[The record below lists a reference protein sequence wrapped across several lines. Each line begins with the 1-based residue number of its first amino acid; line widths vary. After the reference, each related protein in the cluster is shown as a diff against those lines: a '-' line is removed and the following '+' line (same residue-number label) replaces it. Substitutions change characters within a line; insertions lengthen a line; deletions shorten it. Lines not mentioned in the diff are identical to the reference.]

1 MKIELTTIS
10 TKTFLLI
17 TLLSIPVILFF
28 SIGLAILTSTQ
39 WLVYLIV
46 PLLGLTIFFGQRFS
60 KTSTKIDLSEGERFQ
75 VNDQEIRYDSVI
87 GYFINETGLTQ
98 TALCLRLSTNKTIQI
113 TGASIGEQGKAFQKA
128 QDEIIRTL
136 KSRNSQLLELEY
148 QDVYVRQTN
157 ILRPFIYVM
166 AGVVIILDLIAVY
179 LLVTGKM
186 KVPWQ
191 VFFVNL
197 LLVGLIPYLKKG
209 KITNANKTYK
219 Q

>member
-1 MKIELTTIS
+1 
-10 TKTFLLI
+10 
-17 TLLSIPVILFF
+17 
-28 SIGLAILTSTQ
+28 
-39 WLVYLIV
+39 LIV

-113 TGASIGEQGKAFQKA
+113 TGASIGEQGKALAGASIGEQGKAFQKA

-186 KVPWQ
+186 KLPWQ

>member
-1 MKIELTTIS
+1 
-10 TKTFLLI
+10 
-17 TLLSIPVILFF
+17 
-28 SIGLAILTSTQ
+28 
-39 WLVYLIV
+39 LIV

-136 KSRNSQLLELEY
+136 KSRNSQLLELESLCLI
-148 QDVYVRQTN
+148 VKS
-157 ILRPFIYVM
+157 RPHIQ
-166 AGVVIILDLIAVY
+166 AH
-179 LLVTGKM
+179 LVFADTQS
-186 KVPWQ
+186 P
-191 VFFVNL
+191 N
-197 LLVGLIPYLKKG
+197 
-209 KITNANKTYK
+209 
-219 Q
+219 

>member
-1 MKIELTTIS
+1 M
-10 TKTFLLI
+10 FL
-17 TLLSIPVILFF
+17 

-75 VNDQEIRYDSVI
+75 VKDQEIRYDSVI
-87 GYFINETGLTQ
+87 GYFINKTGLTQ
-98 TALCLRLSTNKTIQI
+98 TELCLKLNTNKTIQI
-113 TGASIGEQGKAFQKA
+113 TGASVGEQGKAFQKA

-136 KSRNSQLLELEY
+136 KSKNSQLLELEY

-166 AGVVIILDLIAVY
+166 IGVVIVLDLIAVY

-186 KVPWQ
+186 KLPWQ

-197 LLVGLIPYLKKG
+197 LLIGLIPYLKKE
-209 KITNANKTYK
+209 K
-219 Q
+219 

>member
-10 TKTFLLI
+10 TKTYLLI
-17 TLLSIPVILFF
+17 TLLSIPVSMFL
-28 SIGLAILTSTQ
+28 SLGLAILTSTQ
-39 WLVYLIV
+39 WLVYLII
-46 PLLGLTIFFGQRFS
+46 PFLGLTIFLGQRFS
-60 KTSTKIDLSEGERFQ
+60 KTTTKINLSEAERFQ

-98 TALCLRLSTNKTIQI
+98 TAICLRLNTNKTIQI
-113 TGASIGEQGKAFQKA
+113 IGASIGEQGKAFQKA

-136 KSRNSQLLELEY
+136 KSRNSQLLELKY

-157 ILRPFIYVM
+157 ILRPVIYVIV
-166 AGVVIILDLIAVY
+166 GVVIIVDLIAVY

-186 KVPWQ
+186 KLPWQ
-191 VFFVNL
+191 AFFVNF
-197 LLVGLIPYLKKG
+197 LLVSLIPYMKKG

>member
-1 MKIELTTIS
+1 
-10 TKTFLLI
+10 
-17 TLLSIPVILFF
+17 
-28 SIGLAILTSTQ
+28 
-39 WLVYLIV
+39 LIV

-186 KVPWQ
+186 KLPWQ

>member
-136 KSRNSQLLELEY
+136 K
-148 QDVYVRQTN
+148 
-157 ILRPFIYVM
+157 
-166 AGVVIILDLIAVY
+166 
-179 LLVTGKM
+179 K
-186 KVPWQ
+186 
-191 VFFVNL
+191 
-197 LLVGLIPYLKKG
+197 
-209 KITNANKTYK
+209 
-219 Q
+219 

>member
-1 MKIELTTIS
+1 M
-10 TKTFLLI
+10 
-17 TLLSIPVILFF
+17 SIPVIMFL

-46 PLLGLTIFFGQRFS
+46 PLLGLTILFGQRFS

-98 TALCLRLSTNKTIQI
+98 TALCLRLNSNKTIQI

-136 KSRNSQLLELEY
+136 KSRNSELLELEY

-186 KVPWQ
+186 KLPWQ

-209 KITNANKTYK
+209 KITNANNAYK
-219 Q
+219 K

>member
-1 MKIELTTIS
+1 
-10 TKTFLLI
+10 
-17 TLLSIPVILFF
+17 
-28 SIGLAILTSTQ
+28 
-39 WLVYLIV
+39 LIV

-186 KVPWQ
+186 KLPWQ

-219 Q
+219 QWRPAGRYCS